1 MRDVRTLL
9 LSSELG
15 HLAAE
20 VSRLFDDLDKN
31 GLNERYA
38 LGEEFVPPLDVI
50 ETENEVEVL
59 LDLPGI
65 RASQVR
71 VLIKRDAVI
80 VAGVKVP
87 SDASVRAAA
96 SFHLV
101 ERSFGRFARAVQLSG
116 AFDTGRA
123 EASLHQG
130 QLRIAIPK
138 IADRRGREILVPV
151 VEQGDR

>member
-9 LSSELG
+9 ISSELS

-20 VSRLFDDLDKN
+20 VSRLFEDLDKY
-31 GLNERYA
+31 GLIERYA

-59 LDLPGI
+59 LDLPGV

-71 VLIKRDAVI
+71 VLIKRDTVV

-87 SDASVRAAA
+87 SDASERAAA

-101 ERSFGRFARAVQLSG
+101 ERSFGRFARAVHLTG

-151 VEQGDR
+151 VEKGDR